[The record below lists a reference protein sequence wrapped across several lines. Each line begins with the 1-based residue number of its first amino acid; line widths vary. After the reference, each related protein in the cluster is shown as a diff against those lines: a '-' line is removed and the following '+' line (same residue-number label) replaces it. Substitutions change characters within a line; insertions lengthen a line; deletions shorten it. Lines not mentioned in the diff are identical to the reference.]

1 MKITSKVLS
10 IPPYISTTWG
20 NVSSLHVKEEL
31 GTYRLI
37 VLLKD
42 GPQVEIPNLDRGAID
57 AIFNAHAQFTEERAL
72 ETLPRKVVEDSPI
85 SFSLPLKGD
94 GDGNVIEAFGPTT
107 QHNPDQADLPPLP
120 PNVLKKI
127 GVIASA
133 FGVESLPSLPKAE
146 PGCNCIYCQV
156 MNAVQEAGL
165 EEEEISEDDLKFRDW
180 EIRKTTDKLYIVTN
194 PIDQNE
200 HYSVFLG
207 EPIGCTCGSKN
218 CEHVR
223 AVLNT

>member
-20 NVSSLHVKEEL
+20 NISSLHVKEEL

-57 AIFNAHAQFTEERAL
+57 AIFNAHAQFTEECAL
-72 ETLPRKVVEDSPI
+72 ETQARKVVEDSPI

-94 GDGNVIEAFGPTT
+94 VDGNVIEAFGPTT

-127 GVIASA
+127 GAIASA
-133 FGVESLPSLPKAE
+133 FGVESLPSLPKTE

-156 MNAVQEAGL
+156 MNAVFQGTGV
-165 EEEEISEDDLKFRDW
+165 EEISEEDLKFRDW
-180 EIRKTTDKLYIVTN
+180 EVRKTADKLYIVTN
-194 PIDQNE
+194 PIDLNE

-207 EPIGCTCGSKN
+207 EPIGCTCGAKH

-223 AVLNT
+223 AVLST

>member
-1 MKITSKVLS
+1 MKITSKVLT
-10 IPPYISTTWG
+10 IPPYISTTWE
-20 NVSSLHVKEEL
+20 NISSLHVKEEL

-57 AIFNAHAQFTEERAL
+57 AIFNAHAQFTEESAL
-72 ETLPRKVVEDSPI
+72 ETHARKVVEDSPI
-85 SFSLPLKGD
+85 SFTLPLKAD
-94 GDGNVIEAFGPTT
+94 ADGNVIEAFGPTT

-127 GVIASA
+127 GAIASA

-156 MNAVQEAGL
+156 MNAVQGADAV
-165 EEEEISEDDLKFRDW
+165 EEEISEEDLKFRDW
-180 EIRKTTDKLYIVTN
+180 EVQKTADKLYIVKN
-194 PIDQNE
+194 PIDLNE

>member
-1 MKITSKVLS
+1 MKFTAKVLS
-10 IPPYISTTWG
+10 IPPYISTTWE
-20 NVSSLHVKEEL
+20 NISSLHVKEEL

-42 GPQVEIPNLDRGAID
+42 GPQVEIPNLDRISIE
-57 AIFNAHAQFTEERAL
+57 AIFNAHAQFSEERPLASQDM
-72 ETLPRKVVEDSPI
+72 KAEDAPI
-85 SFSLPLKGD
+85 SFTLPLKGE
-94 GDGNVIEAFGPTT
+94 GDGNVIEAFGPAT
-107 QHNPDQADLPPLP
+107 QHNPEQADLPPLP
-120 PNVLKKI
+120 QSVLKKI
-127 GVIASA
+127 GAIASA

-156 MNAVQEAGL
+156 MNAVQGESAAD
-165 EEEEISEDDLKFRDW
+165 EEISEEDLKFRDW
-180 EIRKTTDKLYIVTN
+180 EVRKTADKLYIVTN
-194 PIDQNE
+194 PIDLNE